1 MSNIKL
7 KNILATKTSYGVI
20 SKGIYIID
28 GEEYLIKGNSGEGK
42 LEPYSEGL
50 VSVIN
55 EILGNYSIPYSIM
68 DKNLFK
74 EVKVY
79 NGCNHVSVCKKH
91 ENNLYQYA
99 DYLDTRDELRYYRVL
114 EDYKDFGFDAIK
126 LRRLFMTDALI
137 GNKDRHLNNI
147 SLEYTN
153 DKINIGPI
161 LDCGASL
168 LYDVPENKLKIYDKN
183 NIGPNNSKPFTEF
196 HRNQIKIINE
206 SLGEEKIFKSI
217 TKDYFISEFIKRGG
231 DILKLLS
238 KKRKE
243 SIISY
248 LDVRYDKYIMP
259 YSIEDGKLN
268 WK

>member
-55 EILGNYSIPYSIM
+55 EILGNYAIPYSIM

-74 EVKVY
+74 EIKVY

-91 ENNLYQYA
+91 KNNLYQYA
-99 DYLDTRDELRYYRVL
+99 DYLDTRDELRYYRIL
-114 EDYKDFGFDAIK
+114 EDYKDFGFDSIK
-126 LRRLFMTDALI
+126 LRRLFITDALI

-168 LYDVPENKLKIYDKN
+168 LYDVPENKLKIYKFQ
-183 NIGPNNSKPFTEF
+183 KT
-196 HRNQIKIINE
+196 
-206 SLGEEKIFKSI
+206 
-217 TKDYFISEFIKRGG
+217 
-231 DILKLLS
+231 
-238 KKRKE
+238 
-243 SIISY
+243 
-248 LDVRYDKYIMP
+248 
-259 YSIEDGKLN
+259 
-268 WK
+268 